1 MNGEPRNPD
10 QPAHDRLHDYEIDLT
25 GVVEQTESLITV
37 IGDAIIEAGDDNEVP
52 DWGARVMARFLANRL
67 VEPNSALHH
76 FAVTGHA
83 AYDRIGNELADL
95 WMASRDD
102 FTSEVINRLGTYLVN
117 ERQQVQIKRQVNY
130 SEHVRERIH
139 ELGPAFAA
147 FLTLPDVDPVSAEES
162 FHQCYYGSCSSLL
175 DIIAMV
181 ADGLEIWARIDEAML
196 TDLVSPDPRQ
206 LLLLAVERWD
216 IVALGGTYYLFEK

>member
-95 WMASRDD
+95 WMASRT
-102 FTSEVINRLGTYLVN
+102 TSPLKSSTASAPTWSTSGR
-117 ERQQVQIKRQVNY
+117 VQIKRQVNY

-139 ELGPAFAA
+139 ELGPPSRPSSP
-147 FLTLPDVDPVSAEES
+147 FLTLT
-162 FHQCYYGSCSSLL
+162 
-175 DIIAMV
+175 
-181 ADGLEIWARIDEAML
+181 R
-196 TDLVSPDPRQ
+196 
-206 LLLLAVERWD
+206 
-216 IVALGGTYYLFEK
+216 

>member
-10 QPAHDRLHDYEIDLT
+10 QPAHERLHDSEIDLT
-25 GVVEQTESLITV
+25 GVVEQTESLMTV
-37 IGDAIIEAGDDNEVP
+37 IADAIIEAGDDREVP
-52 DWGARVMARFLANRL
+52 DWGARVMARYLANRL
-67 VEPNSALHH
+67 AEPNSALHH

-83 AYDRIGNELADL
+83 DYARIGKELADL
-95 WMASRDD
+95 WTSPRDD
-102 FTSEVINRLGTYLVN
+102 FASEVINRLGTYLVN
-117 ERQQVQIKRQVNY
+117 ERQQIQMKRQDNY
-130 SEHVRERIH
+130 SEHVRERIR

-147 FLTLPDVDPVSAEES
+147 FLTLPDIDPTDAEES
-162 FHQCYYGSCSSLL
+162 FHQCYYGACPSVA